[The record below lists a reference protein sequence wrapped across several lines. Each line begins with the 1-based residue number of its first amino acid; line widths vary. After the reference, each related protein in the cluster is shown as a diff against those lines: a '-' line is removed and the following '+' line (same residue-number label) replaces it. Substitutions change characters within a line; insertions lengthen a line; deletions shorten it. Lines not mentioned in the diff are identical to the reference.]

1 MDWCKYQLMN
11 SAAVCNK
18 AKRWAVGGG
27 AKKKK
32 SWGTSEWAQDW
43 LVWKMAS
50 GSVFNS
56 LWWISKRAQ
65 ASHIIP
71 DSTFVLA
78 RPKLTPRR
86 LIYCIPHSDQK
97 VLHQAVSSKDGTLL
111 GRLNLSCT
119 LSRTMRPGE
128 KWTPPGSLKEGQ
140 PFPAVIHSV

>member
-1 MDWCKYQLMN
+1 MGTRLISLENAGQFLIAYGGFPSVL
-11 SAAVCNK
+11 
-18 AKRWAVGGG
+18 KRRI
-27 AKKKK
+27 
-32 SWGTSEWAQDW
+32 SSSTS
-43 LVWKMAS
+43 
-50 GSVFNS
+50 
-56 LWWISKRAQ
+56 
-65 ASHIIP
+65 

-78 RPKLTPRR
+78 RPKLTSRR

-119 LSRTMRPGE
+119 QSRTMRPGE